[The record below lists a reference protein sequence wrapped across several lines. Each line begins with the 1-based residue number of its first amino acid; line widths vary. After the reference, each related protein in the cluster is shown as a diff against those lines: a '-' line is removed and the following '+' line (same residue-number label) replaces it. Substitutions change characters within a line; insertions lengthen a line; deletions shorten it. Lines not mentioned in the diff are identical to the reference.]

1 MEHLGFTITTVRMQ
15 HLRRLRILVIA
26 VLVFSYLSL
35 PAARADFER
44 GVSAMKQGDYPAA
57 FKEWVKSAADGHL
70 RAQYN
75 LGVLYENG
83 LGVEKNPTQ
92 AAKWYIVSAEGNY
105 APAQYNLAVLYYYG
119 SGVPHS
125 KTSALKWYMKAALQL
140 DELAMYAVGQMYAN
154 GDGVSPDLTTAYM
167 WLYLSKKLGHADS
180 PVALEAISPLLETG
194 DMEKAMQSAEEWLE
208 GKT

>member
-1 MEHLGFTITTVRMQ
+1 MQPLRYLGLV
-15 HLRRLRILVIA
+15 VIA
-26 VLVFSYLSL
+26 ALFFSYLFL

-44 GVSAMKQGDYPAA
+44 GVSAIKQGDYPAA
-57 FKEWVKSAADGHL
+57 FKEWVKSAADGHV

-83 LGVEKNPTQ
+83 LGVEKNPVQ

-105 APAQYNLAVLYYYG
+105 APAQYNLAELYYYG
-119 SGVPHS
+119 LGVPHS

-140 DELAMYAVGQMYAN
+140 DELAMYAVGQMYAD
-154 GDGVSPDLTTAYM
+154 GYGVSQDLTTAYM
-167 WLYLSKKLGHADS
+167 WLYLSKKLGYTDS
-180 PVALEAISPLLETG
+180 QVALDAISPLLETG

-208 GKT
+208 DKT